1 MLFLPVAQLNQ
12 LRRETIE
19 LLEAQREAERP
30 RPTGGVM
37 RKNAPYPLAGAIGM
51 NAPTVEMDFR
61 GNVLNRKAEAFYR
74 RHGVEEIE
82 PAAESGLDLHGRVV
96 MTTKLCLKYELGAC
110 PKMEKLLTYA
120 HPSPCWTRRVTAWS
134 CASTALPARWRS
146 CWGRTPHGAVPH
158 GLQTDRKRNR

>member
-30 RPTGGVM
+30 RPTGM
-37 RKNAPYPLAGAIGM
+37 RNAQGCTISIGRGDWPDHPYR
-51 NAPTVEMDFR
+51 EMDFR
-61 GNVLNRKAEAFYR
+61 GNVLNRKAEEFYR

-110 PKMEKLLTYA
+110 PKMEKPVNLCAPLALLDEEG
-120 HPSPCWTRRVTAWS
+120 HRLELRFD
-134 CASTALPARWRS
+134 CAACQMEVVLM
-146 CWGRTPHGAVPH
+146 
-158 GLQTDRKRNR
+158 